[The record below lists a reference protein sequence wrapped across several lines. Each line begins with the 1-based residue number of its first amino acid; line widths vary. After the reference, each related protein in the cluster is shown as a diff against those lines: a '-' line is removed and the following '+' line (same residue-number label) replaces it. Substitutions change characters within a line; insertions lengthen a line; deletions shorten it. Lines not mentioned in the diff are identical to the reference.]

1 VSEARAERSSALAY
15 LEATPAGD
23 AHPSPLLCL
32 HGFPETSF
40 MWRGLLDAA
49 SDAGFRGLAPDMPG
63 SGRSPADPP
72 NTWERLVEA
81 VEAFV
86 AELDLPPV
94 VLVVHDWGALI
105 GLRWACEH
113 PDRVAALVIADS
125 GFFPDGKWH
134 GMAAGLRTHG
144 TGEEMLGA
152 MDRESFG
159 GLMATVSPGM
169 TDEAV
174 DEYWLS
180 LGTEEGRSAI
190 LEMYRSGDFEKLAPY
205 DGALGRLG
213 VPTLIV
219 WGANDEFAPVA
230 GAHRFHN
237 EIPGSELKVFPGAGH
252 FLFSDAPADSVAA
265 VVGFLGGLPPAD

>member
-1 VSEARAERSSALAY
+1 MTAVRAERSSALAY
-15 LEATPAGD
+15 LEARPDGD

-40 MWRGLLDAA
+40 MWRGLLNAA
-49 SDAGFRGLAPDMPG
+49 SDAGFRALAPDMPG

-94 VLVVHDWGALI
+94 VLVVHDWGGLI

-113 PDRVAALVIADS
+113 PERVAALVIADS

-134 GMAAGLRTHG
+134 GMAAGLRTAG
-144 TGEEMLGA
+144 TGEEMLAA

-159 GLMATVSPGM
+159 GLMAAVSPGM
-169 TDEAV
+169 TDEAI
-174 DEYWLS
+174 DEYALS
-180 LGTEEGRSAI
+180 LETEAGQAAI
-190 LEMYRSGDFEKLAPY
+190 LEMYRSGDFEKLAVH

-219 WGANDEFAPVA
+219 WGENDEFAPVA
-230 GAHRFHN
+230 GAHRFRS
-237 EIPGSELKVFPGAGH
+237 EIPGSELKVFPDAGH
-252 FLFSDAPADSVAA
+252 FLFSDAPEESVAA
-265 VVGFLGGLPPAD
+265 VVDFLRGLPPEG